1 MQTFKQIKEL
11 NYNDISLFLG
21 IPVIDA
27 KYLIESKIFPLSRE
41 VREIAKIGIND
52 CIGIKLVEKPIHSNS
67 DLDGKGTIETI
78 VNMYNKCIPPSKMI
92 EFAHSKTFINAV
104 KFTGKHTIINK
115 ILNPEQ
121 LLKLQKICLFA
132 NIYGKKRWSKNAAV
146 FIRTNSWAKDYLEF
160 KGIQNIYQEVSDT
173 LDTKEE
179 LTNA

>member
-27 KYLIESKIFPLSRE
+27 KFLIEMEIYPLSRSEGLE
-41 VREIAKIGIND
+41 VKIGIND
-52 CIGIKLVEKPIHSNS
+52 CIGIQLVEKPIHSNS

-78 VNMYNKCIPPSKMI
+78 VNMYNKYTPPSKMI
-92 EFAHSKTFINAV
+92 EFGQSKALINAV
-104 KFTGKHTIINK
+104 KFTGKHTILNK
-115 ILNPEQ
+115 IMNPEQ
-121 LLKLQKICLFA
+121 LLKLQKIWLFA

-146 FIRTNSWAKDYLEF
+146 FIRTSTWAKDYLESR
-160 KGIQNIYQEVSDT
+160 GVQNIDQEVSNT
-173 LDTKEE
+173 LDAREE